1 MKKNDVDE
9 MKDMI
14 RDISRV
20 FDLNHNATADC
31 IEVIAKAVKH
41 LGRRL
46 EMLEEHVYND
56 RDDNYLN

>member
-1 MKKNDVDE
+1 

-41 LGRRL
+41 LGRRI